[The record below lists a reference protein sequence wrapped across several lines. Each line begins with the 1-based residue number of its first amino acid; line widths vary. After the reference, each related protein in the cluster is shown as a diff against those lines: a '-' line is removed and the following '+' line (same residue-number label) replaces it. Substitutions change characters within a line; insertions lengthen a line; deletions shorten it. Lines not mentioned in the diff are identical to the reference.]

1 MTTFDV
7 RRVLDPIISH
17 GKALGRLD
25 VVTGHEPKSAPRGK
39 LSAAVWVQSTDPVTS
54 SGLNSSSIRIVVQA
68 RIYASMTSEPQDAI
82 DPDMTNAAIEWVAR
96 LNGDLDLGGGEHLGE
111 LRGEAR
117 GVDEV
122 GAVRVQRHGDGGD
135 GGEDLRGRGH
145 GGSPFVAAG
154 PSLRRNEA

>member
-96 LNGDLDLGGGEHLGE
+96 LNGDLDLGGAARTIDVRAIHGVGLGAQAGYIE
-111 LRGEAR
+111 QDGRLF
-117 GVDEV
+117 
-122 GAVRVQRHGDGGD
+122 RVYTLTIPVLVNDVWT
-135 GGEDLRGRGH
+135 E
-145 GGSPFVAAG
+145 SA
-154 PSLRRNEA
+154 